1 MKIAM
6 LILGVIGSLIALAGS
21 LMTMIGGFGTT
32 AVGALAE
39 NGSTATSGAFVFWSG
54 VVAVLVGALALVFS
68 VTGGVAKR
76 KNVIFA
82 FSLGTL
88 LAGGLSIYLYNW
100 FSGGIIGVA
109 GILGLA
115 GAKDGIEGD
124 TPAKKSPML
133 YVVMVIMTILAAASA
148 LIKNGGFVVQ
158 SEKKETVA
166 ALPQTVA
173 PAPAPAPSVKPADS
187 TPPGLPFVGKR
198 LFNFAGGSGTG
209 RSITIRADGFTRV
222 ESYGTS
228 GSTVDYEGPFS
239 NPIREATGA
248 GLLFRDGRVYLT
260 MDGEI
265 EKDCKG
271 DGKDCVSDLY
281 PD

>member
-32 AVGALAE
+32 AVGSLAE
-39 NGSTATSGAFVFWSG
+39 NASTATSGAFVFWSG
-54 VVAVLVGALALVFS
+54 VVAVLVSALALVFS

-100 FSGGIIGVA
+100 FSGGIIGVS

-115 GAKDGIEGD
+115 GAKDGIAD
-124 TPAKKSPML
+124 DKKSPML
-133 YVVMVIMTILAAASA
+133 YVVLVIMAILAAASA
-148 LIKNGGFVVQ
+148 LIKNGGLVVQ
-158 SEKKETVA
+158 SEMKETAA
-166 ALPQTVA
+166 ALPQTTA
-173 PAPAPAPSVKPADS
+173 PASVPAPSAKPADS

-209 RSITIRADGFTRV
+209 RSISIRADGFTRV
-222 ESYGTS
+222 ESYGTA

-248 GLLFRDGRVYLT
+248 GLLFRDGRLYLT

-281 PD
+281 PE